1 MDKREILEIIAKVSG
16 CDGSD
21 DYARGWDDACRAI
34 EEEIKH
40 TGGNKKMKNKIYAEH
55 RRLVK
60 NGRYKKARMI
70 LQMLRHQKESTMLC
84 KKPMEREVI
93 KYAKQANV

>member
-34 EEEIKH
+34 EEEIKN
-40 TGGNKKMKNKIYAEH
+40 TGGKQNGVLTFRGGYGKICKNTI
-55 RRLVK
+55 
-60 NGRYKKARMI
+60 G
-70 LQMLRHQKESTMLC
+70 
-84 KKPMEREVI
+84 
-93 KYAKQANV
+93 